1 MKNIKNIYLI
11 TGALEALI
19 AALWFV
25 PSYLGVGSIQKNM
38 LGEVTRVN
46 IKNFSVFDCAE
57 ISSTAIASIIGVG
70 ISLILLIF
78 PVIRGTYEKR
88 HRMIYP
94 KITAIY
100 SAVLYIIIY
109 ISACSDARNYAD
121 IGGKA
126 SMKFGGVVFVILNI
140 ALLIQ
145 LFMISVK
152 TKQLSKQTVQNA
164 ESNPSEFI
172 QNVQE
177 SI

>member
-88 HRMIYP
+88 HRMIYS

-100 SAVLYIIIY
+100 SLGVFFCRLRF
-109 ISACSDARNYAD
+109 CSC
-121 IGGKA
+121 GG
-126 SMKFGGVVFVILNI
+126 S
-140 ALLIQ
+140 
-145 LFMISVK
+145 
-152 TKQLSKQTVQNA
+152 
-164 ESNPSEFI
+164 
-172 QNVQE
+172 
-177 SI
+177 

>member
-57 ISSTAIASIIGVG
+57 ISSTAIASVIGVG

-100 SAVLYIIIY
+100 SLGVFFAGYGFVR
-109 ISACSDARNYAD
+109 AAAHEYANV
-121 IGGKA
+121 GGRW
-126 SMKFGGVVFVILNI
+126 SLLFGGYAFIVLNVALLVLLFVI
-140 ALLIQ
+140 
-145 LFMISVK
+145 STK
-152 TKQLSKQTVQNA
+152 TKRISKQMKAQA
-164 ESNPSEFI
+164 LEASADESEI
-172 QNVQE
+172 KV
-177 SI
+177 